1 MKKFMFDKYGGT
13 TMDDINV
20 LLHDLVPEHEILSE
34 KEAEVVLKELKITAN
49 QLPKIR
55 KDDPVLRTLQMA
67 GQEIY
72 EGLIIKITR
81 KSESARVSVVYRMI
95 VERVK

>member
-1 MKKFMFDKYGGT
+1 VSNDKNGGIR
-13 TMDDINV
+13 MEINV

-34 KEAEVVLKELKITAN
+34 KEAGKVLKELKITAD

-55 KDDPVLRTLQMA
+55 KDDPVLKTLEMA
-67 GQEIY
+67 GFEIR
-72 EGLIIKITR
+72 EGDIIKITR

>member
-1 MKKFMFDKYGGT
+1 ME
-13 TMDDINV
+13 INV

-34 KEAEVVLKELKITAN
+34 KDAKKILKEYKITAD

-55 KDDPVLRTLQMA
+55 KEDPVLKTLEMA
-67 GQEIY
+67 GYEIH
-72 EGLIIKITR
+72 EGDIIKITR